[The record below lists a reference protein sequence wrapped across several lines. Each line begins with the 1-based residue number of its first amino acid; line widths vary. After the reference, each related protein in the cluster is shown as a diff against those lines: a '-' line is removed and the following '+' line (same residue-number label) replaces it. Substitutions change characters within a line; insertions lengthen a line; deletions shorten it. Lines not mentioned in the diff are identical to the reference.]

1 MDRSVVAPMRFHM
14 SRQVPSRWC
23 STMCSKPRKY
33 SLTKMRRLFFVQTTT
48 AYIVL
53 PNYCAAWI
61 QIKIINAQ
69 HNRHFI
75 MPCYNNVEHIYNFI
89 YVYIYIPFWV
99 QGEFE
104 RCSNATYIMSA
115 LRWTL
120 IGFIYSAIALQL
132 CFYCILFADFHEWIS
147 ARALYIYIYIS
158 RTITQLRFRLRR
170 KFAINKEWTRI
181 SI

>member
-89 YVYIYIPFWV
+89 YVYIYIYTILGPRRIWKMLKCDLHHVRVTMNPDRFHI
-99 QGEFE
+99 FSY
-104 RCSNATYIMSA
+104 RFT
-115 LRWTL
+115 TL
-120 IGFIYSAIALQL
+120 FLLHPVCRFSWMNLGSGTI
-132 CFYCILFADFHEWIS
+132 
-147 ARALYIYIYIS
+147 YIYIYLYI
-158 RTITQLRFRLRR
+158 
-170 KFAINKEWTRI
+170 
-181 SI
+181 